1 MYPGYNRRGKYIVAL
16 VDNRVHEIGDLKDC
30 RITVRSE
37 PDSSMAFDHYQN
49 TRMDGAVMPNGSHTA
64 EKGSLIVTL
73 KAAYLDTLAIGK
85 HKATINFKDGS
96 VDVDITVKEGY
107 EVPKTGDSANP
118 VLWLGLMLMGLVTAG
133 VIMASRKKG
142 NSLGRR

>member
-1 MYPGYNRRGKYIVAL
+1 
-16 VDNRVHEIGDLKDC
+16 
-30 RITVRSE
+30 
-37 PDSSMAFDHYQN
+37 
-49 TRMDGAVMPNGSHTA
+49 MPNGSHTA

-118 VLWLGLMLMGLVTAG
+118 MLWLGLMLLGLLAVGVILVTG
-133 VIMASRKKG
+133 KIQNIRK
-142 NSLGRR
+142 